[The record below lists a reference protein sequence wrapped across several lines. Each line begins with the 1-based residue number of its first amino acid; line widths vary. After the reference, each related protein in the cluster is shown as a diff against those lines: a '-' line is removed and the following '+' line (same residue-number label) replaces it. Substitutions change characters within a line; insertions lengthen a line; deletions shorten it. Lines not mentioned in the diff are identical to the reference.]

1 MNDIMPIIER
11 FGFPVAII
19 IFGAWFF
26 LLPLRDAALRFIGTL
41 ESFLT
46 VAGQDIHGLKSTTSS
61 IDEKV
66 EKTSAKVEVIGERV
80 HEMSGMLGGLKKE
93 AK

>member
-1 MNDIMPIIER
+1 MSDIMPIIER

-19 IFGAWFF
+19 VFGAWFF
-26 LLPLRDAALRFIGTL
+26 LLPLRDAALRFIATL

-46 VAGQDIHGLKSTTSS
+46 VAGQDIHGLKATTSN

-66 EKTSAKVEVIGERV
+66 ENTSKRVEIIGERV
-80 HEMSGMLGGLKKE
+80 HEMSTVLVGIKKDT
-93 AK
+93 K

>member
-1 MNDIMPIIER
+1 MNDIMPVIER

-46 VAGQDIHGLKSTTSS
+46 VAGQDIHGLKSTTAS

-66 EKTSAKVEVIGERV
+66 ENTGKRVEHIGERV
-80 HEMSGMLGGLKKE
+80 SELSTVIVGLKKD
-93 AK
+93 K